1 MSNLILGIL
10 DSSGAAA
17 GAANYYESIATVTV
31 GSGGSSS
38 ITFSS
43 IPSTYTHLQIRGI
56 GRTDDTAAGFDY
68 AELRFN
74 SDSGSNYAVHALY
87 GDGASAAAFGFAS
100 QSENWIQRLAS
111 NVIGSSSI
119 FGTFV
124 VDILDYVNT
133 NKYKTT
139 RILGGVDANGSG
151 RVYLTSG
158 LWQNTNA
165 ISSLVI
171 TPGAGTNFLQYSS
184 FALYGIKGV

>member
-1 MSNLILGIL
+1 MPILGIL
-10 DSSGAAA
+10 ASAITGNLVTTA
-17 GAANYYESIATVTV
+17 YESIATTTL
-31 GSGGSSS
+31 STATSTISF
-38 ITFSS
+38 TS
-43 IPSTYTHLQIRGI
+43 IPATYTHLQIRGI
-56 GRTDDTAAGFDY
+56 GRTDDSSVGFDY
-68 AELRFN
+68 AKLRFN

-87 GDGASAAAFGFAS
+87 GDGASAAALGFAS

-111 NVIGSSSI
+111 DVIGSSSI
-119 FGTFV
+119 FGAFV

-171 TPGAGTNFLQYSS
+171 TPGSGTNFLQYSS
-184 FALYGIKGV
+184 FALYGIKGA